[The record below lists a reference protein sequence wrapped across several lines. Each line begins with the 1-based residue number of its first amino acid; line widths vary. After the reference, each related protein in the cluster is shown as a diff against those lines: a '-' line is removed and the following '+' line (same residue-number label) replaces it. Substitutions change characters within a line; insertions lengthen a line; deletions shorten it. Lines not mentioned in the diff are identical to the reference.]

1 MIGAL
6 LVALDG
12 RYVRVVHNMYKMK
25 TERTTH
31 LQSVSIS
38 EARNHLKELLS
49 RVEEAD
55 QPIALERH
63 GRPVAVIL
71 SVQRYRA
78 LLGEAANLLIS
89 TEPHATERM
98 KQALDLGV
106 ALERL
111 KAELTR

>member
-1 MIGAL
+1 
-6 LVALDG
+6 
-12 RYVRVVHNMYKMK
+12 MYKMNA
-25 TERTTH
+25 ELTTH
-31 LQSVSIS
+31 LHTVSIS
-38 EARNHLKELLS
+38 EARSHLKELLS
-49 RVEEAD
+49 QIEEAD
-55 QPIALERH
+55 QAIALERH

-71 SVQRYRA
+71 SLQRYRA